1 MSSGYCV
8 RYVSTSDKTG
18 SECTHRWCT
27 VRFSGYKWSDTSLDF
42 HSPLQI
48 VLAESAVPSNLL
60 SMSGSLSPQNG
71 SPPVKRMYPLS
82 SLRVGKV
89 RDRPENSVVCVEAV
103 PHPVLLQ
110 KVLLLLV
117 ISTFTVILIN
127 YVNYKKFSFSLIVP
141 LV

>member
-1 MSSGYCV
+1 M
-8 RYVSTSDKTG
+8 STSDKTG
-18 SECTHRWCT
+18 SECTHKRCT
-27 VRFSGYKWSDTSLDF
+27 VCFFGYKWSDTSLDF
-42 HSPLQI
+42 HSTLQI
-48 VLAESAVPSNLL
+48 VLAESAVPSNVL

-89 RDRPENSVVCVEAV
+89 GDRPENSVVCVEAV

-127 YVNYKKFSFSLIVP
+127 
-141 LV
+141 